1 MGTFKIQYVSMLKKT
16 QKKRQLDSIMAALIN
31 MFLSRACQS
40 ETLVVCDVDEDL
52 VKRLKEFRLR
62 KQTNNAAI
70 ISKCSHFR
78 ATLYFL
84 P

>member
-1 MGTFKIQYVSMLKKT
+1 
-16 QKKRQLDSIMAALIN
+16 MAALIGV
-31 MFLSRACQS
+31 SRARQS

-70 ISKCSHFR
+70 ISEYSHFK
-78 ATLYFL
+78 ATLYCL

>member
-1 MGTFKIQYVSMLKKT
+1 MYICLKKPHL
-16 QKKRQLDSIMAALIN
+16 LDSIMAALIN
-31 MFLSRACQS
+31 MSLSRACQS

-70 ISKCSHFR
+70 ISECSHFK